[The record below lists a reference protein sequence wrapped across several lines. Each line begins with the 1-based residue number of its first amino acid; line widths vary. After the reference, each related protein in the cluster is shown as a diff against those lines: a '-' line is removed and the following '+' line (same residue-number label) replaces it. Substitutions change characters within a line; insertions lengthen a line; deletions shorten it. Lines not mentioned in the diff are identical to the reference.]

1 MKTIKQVVIFEA
13 EPHEVYEDF
22 MDSKKHAEFTGEKA
36 KISREIKG
44 KIMAYDGYIVGK
56 NIELVKITLE
66 VCPSQSLAVHSCT
79 IFLSSTNSIFFPT
92 M

>member
-44 KIMAYDGYIVGK
+44 KIMA
-56 NIELVKITLE
+56 
-66 VCPSQSLAVHSCT
+66 
-79 IFLSSTNSIFFPT
+79 
-92 M
+92 